1 MIYNI
6 NVEYEDI
13 KIDNDTFIWELYIC
27 YMIYIYNYD
36 DVRTEIRK

>member
-13 KIDNDTFIWELYIC
+13 KINNDDYIKELYIC
-27 YMIYIYNYD
+27 YMIYI
-36 DVRTEIRK
+36 